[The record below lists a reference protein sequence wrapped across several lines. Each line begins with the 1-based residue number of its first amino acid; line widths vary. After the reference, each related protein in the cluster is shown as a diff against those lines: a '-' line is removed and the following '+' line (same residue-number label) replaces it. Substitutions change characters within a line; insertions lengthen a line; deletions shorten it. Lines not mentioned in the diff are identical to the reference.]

1 MKKLRNIS
9 IIIAVAS
16 ATTFSSCKKDFLELL
31 PYNQIALDVAITNEA
46 DMQTAINGAY
56 AAMRDADLF
65 GRTLL
70 LDGDLLADNVAI
82 AINNSNRYLAD
93 YNYSYT
99 PTFANGLS
107 TWSDAYNVIL
117 RVNNIINANV
127 AGTDV
132 SNQLRGEALT
142 IRSLMYFYLVN
153 YYAKPHTVDPTAPG
167 VPIVLQYNPSLR
179 PARNTVAEVYS
190 RMETD
195 LNEAFS
201 LMTNTAKNSS
211 YVTKY
216 VAKAFLAKVL
226 LFKGDWEGAKTA
238 ALDVVNNGGYT
249 LTSAANLVNYW
260 KGATPTTTKVETI
273 FEIQNDNVSN
283 TTPANDALP
292 YFYDQTGYGDAF
304 AVDALYN
311 IYSATDVRRELMVA
325 TVRAGQPI
333 YAVVKY
339 PNVNNAAEKDDY
351 KILRYA
357 DILLILAEAYARTND
372 EANAR
377 LRLNQVAQARDP
389 SFAGYTSTGTAL
401 IDDIILERRKEL
413 AFEGQRYLDLLR
425 LNRDVVRINLNGN
438 YAGTVPLLLETTN
451 PKRQWPI
458 PQIERDAN
466 PNIQQNAGY

>member
-1 MKKLRNIS
+1 MKKLKNIGL
-9 IIIAVAS
+9 ILGIGAI
-16 ATTFSSCKKDFLELL
+16 TFSSCKKDFLELL
-31 PYNQIALDVAITNEA
+31 PYNQIAFDVAITNES
-46 DMQTAINGAY
+46 DMQTALNGAY
-56 AAMRDADLF
+56 ASLRDADLF

-70 LDGDLLADNVAI
+70 LDGDLMADNVAI
-82 AINNSNRYLAD
+82 AINNSNRYLGD

-99 PTFANGLS
+99 VTFGNALN
-107 TWSDAYNVIL
+107 TWSDAYNTIL

-127 AGTDV
+127 SGAGA
-132 SNQLRGEALT
+132 SQLRGEALT
-142 IRSLMYFYLVN
+142 LRAIMYFYLVN
-153 YYAKPHTVDPTAPG
+153 YFAKPYTVAPASPG

-179 PARNTVAEVYS
+179 PARSTVAEVYT

-195 LNEAFS
+195 LNEAFT
-201 LMTNTAKNSS
+201 LMTNTTKNSS
-211 YVTKY
+211 YITKY
-216 VAKAFLAKVL
+216 VARAFLAKVL

-249 LTSAANLVNYW
+249 LVPAANFAGYW
-260 KGATPTTTKVETI
+260 ANATPTTTKAETI
-273 FEIQNDNVSN
+273 FEVQNDNVSN

-311 IYSATDVRRELMVA
+311 LYSATDVRRQLIEPG
-325 TVRAGQPI
+325 VRAGQPI
-333 YAVVKY
+333 NIVRKY

-357 DILLILAEAYARTND
+357 DVLLILAEAYARTND

-377 LRLNQVAQARDP
+377 LRLNQVAQQRDP
-389 SFAGYTSTGTAL
+389 SFAGYSSSGATL
-401 IDDIILERRKEL
+401 INDIINERRKEL

-425 LNRDVVRINLNGN
+425 LNLDVVRVNLNGN
-438 YAGTVPLLLETTN
+438 YGGTVPLLLEASN

-458 PQIERDAN
+458 PQSERDAN
-466 PNIQQNAGY
+466 PNIEQNPGYQ

>member
-1 MKKLRNIS
+1 MKKLKNIGLILGVS
-9 IIIAVAS
+9 VMS
-16 ATTFSSCKKDFLELL
+16 LSSCKKDFLELL
-31 PYNQIALDVAITNEA
+31 PYNQIALDVAITNES
-46 DMQTAINGAY
+46 DMQTALNGAY
-56 AAMRDADLF
+56 ASLRDADLF

-70 LDGDLLADNVAI
+70 LDGDLMADNVAI
-82 AINNSNRYLAD
+82 AVNNSNRYLGD

-99 PTFANGLS
+99 VTFGNALS
-107 TWSDAYNVIL
+107 TWSDAYNTIL

-142 IRSLMYFYLVN
+142 LRAIMYFYLVN
-153 YYAKPHTVDPTAPG
+153 YFAKPYTVDPNSPG

-179 PARNTVAEVYS
+179 PSRNTVEEVYT
-190 RMETD
+190 RMLTD
-195 LNEAFS
+195 LTEAFG
-201 LMTNTAKNSS
+201 LMTNTTKNSS

-216 VAKAFLAKVL
+216 VARAFQAKVL

-238 ALDVVNNGGYT
+238 ALDVVNNGGYS
-249 LTSAANLVNYW
+249 LTPAANFAGYW
-260 KGATPTTTKVETI
+260 ANATPTTTKVETI
-273 FEIQNDNVSN
+273 FEVQNDNVSN

-311 IYSATDVRRELMVA
+311 LYAATDVRRQLMQPG
-325 TVRAGQPI
+325 TRAGQAI
-333 YAVVKY
+333 NIVTKY

-357 DILLILAEAYARTND
+357 DVLLILAEAYARTSD
-372 EANAR
+372 EPNAR
-377 LRLNQVAQARDP
+377 IRLNQVAQQRDP
-389 SFAGYTSTGTAL
+389 SFAGYSSSGAAL

-438 YAGTVPLLLETTN
+438 YGGTVPLLLEANN

-458 PQIERDAN
+458 PQSERDAN
-466 PNIQQNAGY
+466 PNMVQNPGYL

>member
-1 MKKLRNIS
+1 
-9 IIIAVAS
+9 
-16 ATTFSSCKKDFLELL
+16 
-31 PYNQIALDVAITNEA
+31 
-46 DMQTAINGAY
+46 MQTALNGAY
-56 AAMRDADLF
+56 AGLRDADLF

-82 AINNSNRYLAD
+82 AINNSNRYLAE

-99 PTFANGLS
+99 VTFANGLS
-107 TWSDAYNVIL
+107 TWSDAYNIIL
-117 RVNNIINANV
+117 RVNNVINANV
-127 AGTDV
+127 ASTAV

-142 IRSLMYFYLVN
+142 IRAIMYFYLVN
-153 YYAKPHTVDPTAPG
+153 YFAKPHSVDPSAPG
-167 VPIVLQYNPSLR
+167 VPIVLEYNPSLK
-179 PARNTVAEVYS
+179 PARNTVAEVYD

-195 LNEAFS
+195 LEEAFN
-201 LMTNTAKNSS
+201 LMTNTTKNSS

-216 VAKAFLAKVL
+216 VAKGFLAKVL
-226 LFKGDWEGAKTA
+226 LFRGDWEGAKSA

-249 LTSAANLVNYW
+249 LVDPGGYASYWQNPVAVTS
-260 KGATPTTTKVETI
+260 KVETM
-273 FEIQNDNVSN
+273 FEVQNDNVSN
-283 TTPANDALP
+283 TVPANDALP

-311 IYSATDVRRELMVA
+311 LYSATDVRRSLI
-325 TVRAGQPI
+325 TPGVRAGQPI
-333 YAVVKY
+333 NIVRKY

-357 DILLILAEAYARTND
+357 DVLLILAEAYARTND
-372 EANAR
+372 DVNAR
-377 LRLNQVAQARDP
+377 LWLNFVAQKRDP
-389 SFAGYTSTGTAL
+389 SFPGYASSGAAL
-401 IDDIILERRKEL
+401 IDDIIMERRKEL

-438 YAGTVPLLLETTN
+438 YGSNVPLLLAVGD

-466 PNIQQNAGY
+466 PNIQQNQGY